1 MTGHETPCKKE
12 RMRIG
17 KKELEAALKTSL
29 PIMVTFII
37 LGSGYGIIMEE
48 HGFGPLWSVLSG
60 IIIFSG
66 TVQFVSISM
75 LGGGS
80 FLMAAVTA
88 LMVSARHIF
97 LSISMIG
104 RYKNEGKGKWYLFY
118 ALCDETYAVLS
129 SDRYPEDIDIS
140 GYRILVT
147 LFDQASWILGSFLGG
162 MLGRYLDFDSRGIDF
177 SMTALF
183 ATVFLEQW
191 LDSKE
196 HFPALLGLFATLICR
211 YVFGAEIFLI
221 PAMIIIIGGLTL
233 MRNRLEPG
241 GGGIND

>member
-1 MTGHETPCKKE
+1 MQ
-12 RMRIG
+12 IG
-17 KKELEAALKTSL
+17 KKELNAALSSSL
-29 PIMVTFII
+29 PIMVTFLI
-37 LGSGYGIIMEE
+37 LGSGFGILMEE
-48 HGFGPLWSVLSG
+48 HGFGPVWSALSG

-80 FLMAAVTA
+80 LLMAGITA

-104 RYKNEGKGKWYLFY
+104 RYRNEGRRKWYLYY

-129 SDRYPEDIDIS
+129 SDRYPEDVDIS

-147 LFDQASWILGSFLGG
+147 LLDQASWILGSFLGG
-162 MLGRYLDFDSRGIDF
+162 MLGRYLDFDSMGIDF

-183 ATVFLEQW
+183 TTVFIEQW
-191 LDSKE
+191 LNSKN
-196 HFPALLGLFATLICR
+196 HFPAILGLTASLVCR
-211 YVFGAEIFLI
+211 LLFGADIFLI
-221 PAMIIIIGGLTL
+221 PSMVIIIGALTI
-233 MRNRLEPG
+233 MRNTAEPEG
-241 GGGIND
+241 EPEND